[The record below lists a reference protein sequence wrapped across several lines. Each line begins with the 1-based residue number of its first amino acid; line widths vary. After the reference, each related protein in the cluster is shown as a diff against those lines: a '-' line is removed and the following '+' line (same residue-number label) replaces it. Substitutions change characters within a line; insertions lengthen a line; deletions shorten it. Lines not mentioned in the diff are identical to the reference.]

1 MTNNSD
7 SNIDKNAKD
16 NLINKDDNLA
26 EYLDDE
32 LEANS
37 LLRPSDSPSYISK
50 ENQYQEL
57 KSTSYSFLVISIIG
71 LILLALNIMKVISIF
86 NGTFS
91 YIILGGVFI
100 FFLGVGITSFKKACR
115 VSLEIDAEN
124 AQTKAVNDWLYEN
137 VRKYNLNK
145 ILDREA
151 FEHDEAYYLKLI
163 EKIKELL
170 KDEFEELD
178 DNYME
183 SIIEDYYD
191 EHLD

>member
-1 MTNNSD
+1 MKNNSD
-7 SNIDKNAKD
+7 SNID
-16 NLINKDDNLA
+16 
-26 EYLDDE
+26 
-32 LEANS
+32 NS
-37 LLRPSDSPSYISK
+37 LLGPSDSPSYVSK

-57 KSTSYSFLVISIIG
+57 KSTAYSFLVISIIG

-91 YIILGGVFI
+91 YLILGIVFL
-100 FFLGVGITSFKKACR
+100 FFLVVGITSLKKASQ

-137 VRKYNLNK
+137 VRKYDLNK

-163 EKIKELL
+163 DKIKELL
-170 KDEFEELD
+170 KNEFKELD